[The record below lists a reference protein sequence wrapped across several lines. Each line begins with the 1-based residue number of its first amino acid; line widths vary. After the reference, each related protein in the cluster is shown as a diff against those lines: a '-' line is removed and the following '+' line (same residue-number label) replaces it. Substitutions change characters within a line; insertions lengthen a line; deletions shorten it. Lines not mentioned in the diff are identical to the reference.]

1 MAKVEEEVL
10 VVKITTLVPDTS
22 EMMEIMS
29 EENMMALQ
37 KIIEELAGN
46 NRTLVEI
53 IKG

>member
-10 VVKITTLVPDTS
+10 VVKITTLLPDNCDIT
-22 EMMEIMS
+22 EIMT
-29 EENMMALQ
+29 EENMVALQ

-46 NRTLVEI
+46 NKTLVEV